1 MSKIVGLPY
10 EIDLDK
16 EIPENLKVVNEGP
29 DPSEYSA
36 GELPLAVLLEGE
48 FPSVFANRIKP
59 FSLSEDKTKSSPT
72 KMVVISDGDII
83 ANQMD
88 GNRPLELGFDKM
100 TNTFYGNKEFLL
112 NTVNYLLDDSG
123 LINIRTKEIAVPFLD
138 PQRTS
143 EERSKWQLIN
153 ILLPLGLLA
162 LFGIVFTYL
171 RRRKYAR

>member
-88 GNRPLELGFDKM
+88 GNRPLELG
-100 TNTFYGNKEFLL
+100 L
-112 NTVNYLLDDSG
+112 NTVNYLMDDSG

-138 PQRTS
+138 PQRAS